1 MATNETIQRMLE
13 RIASNYS
20 KHERWVTDNAPTW
33 THSLKGYPDKLVIMA
48 CKKWIAEHTR
58 APNIANL
65 RGIIAGF
72 PSRTEAPKPK
82 GCLRCDGNGQVEVA
96 HHKSSKSGK
105 ASSCTV
111 YAAGCMCA
119 AGAVLCAGAYQPWEV
134 FVDALRADP
143 FTLAVYHSTPEN
155 PYLSERERW
164 TPEQLQQ
171 RESRERAN
179 LGSSGFRH
187 IR

>member
-20 KHERWVTDNAPTW
+20 KHDKWAKDNAPTW
-33 THSLKGYPDKLVIMA
+33 THSLKNYPDRLVIMA

-58 APNIANL
+58 APNIANI

-72 PSRTEAPKPK
+72 PSKIETPKPK
-82 GCLRCDGNGQVEVA
+82 GCRRCDGSGRVEVA
-96 HHKSSKSGK
+96 PHKSDRKGN
-105 ASSCTV
+105 APTVTV
-111 YAAGCMCA
+111 YSAACMCP
-119 AGAVLCAGAYQPWEV
+119 AGERLSAGAYQPWER

-143 FTLAVYHSTPEN
+143 YTLFVYHSTPEK
-155 PYLSERERW
+155 PYLSEQERW
-164 TPEQLQQ
+164 TPEQLEQ
-171 RESRERAN
+171 RKNSQRAN
-179 LGSSGFRH
+179 LGSSGFQH